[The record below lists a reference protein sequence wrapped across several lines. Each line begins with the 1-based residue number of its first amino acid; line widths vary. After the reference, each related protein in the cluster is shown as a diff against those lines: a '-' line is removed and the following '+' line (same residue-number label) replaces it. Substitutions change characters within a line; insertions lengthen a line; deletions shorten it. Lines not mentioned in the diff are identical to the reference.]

1 MIEIS
6 IKNYMQGAIDTKNPI
21 DGDADYYQGKID
33 ACRDILELLKEQPQ
47 ELDEA
52 AEKCAIKYSGWT
64 TLSKKECFI
73 NIFKA
78 GAKWQA
84 EQGASYDTEV
94 GWIDGPTVLD
104 WPDDILDSFE
114 MGDKVIVQ
122 IRKNED

>member
-1 MIEIS
+1 MFEIS

-52 AEKCAIKYSGWT
+52 AEEYAYNEYPSQGVANI
-64 TLSKKECFI
+64 ECEKH
-73 NIFKA
+73 FKA
-78 GAKWQA
+78 GAKWMA
-84 EQGASYDTEV
+84 GQGASYDTEV
-94 GWIDGPTVLD
+94 GWLDGPTVLD